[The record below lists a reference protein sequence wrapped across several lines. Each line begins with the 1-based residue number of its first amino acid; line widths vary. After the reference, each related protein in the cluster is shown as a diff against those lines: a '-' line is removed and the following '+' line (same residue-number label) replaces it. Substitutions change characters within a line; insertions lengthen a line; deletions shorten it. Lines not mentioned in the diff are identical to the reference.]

1 MAYPSNGG
9 AARRFPNNNGGG
21 QPTNSRPTTGGGAG
35 SRSSTSKFSTITG
48 LFKSDKSEAVSVMV
62 NERLIENLQSIQKG
76 DVLYLFAND
85 KPAEEGKRQ
94 PAYVLK
100 KITPDAAVTK

>member
-1 MAYPSNGG
+1 MAYPGNAG
-9 AARRFPNNNGGG
+9 AARRFPNNSGGG
-21 QPTNSRPTTGGGAG
+21 QPTTSRPSTGGGAG
-35 SRSSTSKFSTITG
+35 KSTSKFSTITG

-62 NERLIENLQSIQKG
+62 NDRLIENLQSIQKG

-85 KPAEEGKRQ
+85 KPAEDGKKQ

-100 KITPDAAVTK
+100 KITPDVAATK